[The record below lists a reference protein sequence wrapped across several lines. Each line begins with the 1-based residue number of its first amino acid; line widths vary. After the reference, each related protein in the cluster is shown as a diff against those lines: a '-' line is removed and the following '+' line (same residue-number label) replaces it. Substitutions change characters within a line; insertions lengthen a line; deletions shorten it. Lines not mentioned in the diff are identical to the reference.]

1 VALYPTYASASELK
15 TQLRVTDAVDDTQLG
30 LIVIAASRAI
40 DAWCNRQF
48 GSHWSA
54 VARVFDWDGQTIRGG
69 AALEVFDLQTTSG
82 LLVAIDEDGDGVFE
96 TDLTV
101 DTDYRPWP
109 WNAAADGKPWTHLV
123 LTFDTTGYWP
133 GLRRGVQVT
142 ANWGWTGVPELVR
155 QACLIQAARWFM
167 RRDSAYGI
175 AGSPDMG
182 NEMRLLEKLDPDVAM
197 MLKPLRRIWGAAR

>member
-48 GSHWSA
+48 GSHGSA
-54 VARVFDWDGQTIRGG
+54 VARVFDWDGQTIRGHG
-69 AALEVFDLQTTSG
+69 ALEVFDFQTATG
-82 LLVAIDEDGDGVFE
+82 LEVLLDEDGDGVYE
-96 TDLTV
+96 LELTV
-101 DTDYRPWP
+101 GTDFNAWP

-123 LTFDTTGYWP
+123 LATNGNGYWP
-133 GLRRGVQVT
+133 CLQRGVQVT
-142 ANWGWTGVPELVR
+142 ANWGWTAVPELVR
-155 QACLIQAARWFM
+155 QACLLQSARWFM
-167 RRDSAYGI
+167 RRDSWAGI

-182 NEMRLLEKLDPDVAM
+182 NELRLLEKLDPDVAM
-197 MLKPLRRIWGAAR
+197 MLKPLRRFWGAAR